1 MNDLAYVLIIEDNED
16 DFEATRR
23 SFVKNHF
30 INPLSWCRSAEQALE
45 MLRSGHEGPR
55 DSAQRKPDLI
65 LLDLNM
71 PGMGG
76 RKFLENIKSD
86 DHLKSIP
93 VVILTTSS
101 DIADIERCY
110 QLGAS
115 TYIQKPVSFDGL
127 TQAVRTMKDYWFG
140 IALLPRST
148 DRADPPC
155 AGQY

>member
-1 MNDLAYVLIIEDNED
+1 MNELAHVLIVEDNED
-16 DFEATRR
+16 DYEATRR

-30 INPLSWCRSAEQALE
+30 INPLNWSRSAEDALQV
-45 MLRSGHEGPR
+45 LRSADALGGEG
-55 DSAQRKPDLI
+55 AVPDLI

-71 PGMGG
+71 PGMDG
-76 RKFLENIKSD
+76 RKFLEIVKAEE
-86 DHLKSIP
+86 HLKSIP

-101 DIADIERCY
+101 DATDIERCY

-140 IALLPRST
+140 IALLPST
-148 DRADPPC
+148 SR
-155 AGQY
+155 